1 MSRHHRAQK
10 WSTHSPKLRK
20 LIEPQLPLPCVE
32 CRRPVMPGA
41 KFDVAHIQ
49 GAEHGGAPALGNVG
63 PAHPQCN
70 RSAGGKRGAQI
81 TNQGRRAATNRSK
94 GIRNW

>member
-1 MSRHHRAQK
+1 MSIHHKRQK

-32 CRRPVMPGA
+32 CRRPVMPGM
-41 KFDVAHIQ
+41 KFDVAHIH
-49 GAEHGGAPALGNVG
+49 GAEHGGAASLANVG
-63 PAHPQCN
+63 PAHVGCN

-81 TNQGRRAATNRSK
+81 TNRGRRAATNRAK
-94 GIRNW
+94 GIRSW